1 MTIRMTATEAK
12 AKILALLDQVSSGEE
27 VEITKH
33 GRLVARLVPAA
44 GPHSLEGKLRGVAI
58 TAADDEDVFTTGA
71 SWDLP

>member
-1 MTIRMTATEAK
+1 MTIKMTATEVK
-12 AKILALLDQVSSGEE
+12 AKILGLLDQVSSGED

-44 GPHSLEGKLRGVAI
+44 GPRLLEGKLKGVAI
-58 TAADDEDVFTTGA
+58 TVADDEDVFTTGV

>member
-1 MTIRMTATEAK
+1 MTIKMTATEVK
-12 AKILALLDQVSSGEE
+12 AKILGLLDQVSSGED

-44 GPHSLEGKLRGVAI
+44 GPRSLEGKLKGVAI
-58 TAADDEDVFTTGA
+58 AVADDEEVFTTGV

>member
-1 MTIRMTATEAK
+1 MTIKMTATEVK
-12 AKILALLDQVSSGEE
+12 AKILGLLDQVSSGED

-44 GPHSLEGKLRGVAI
+44 GPRSLEGKLKDVAI
-58 TAADDEDVFTTGA
+58 TVADDEDIFTTGV

>member
-1 MTIRMTATEAK
+1 MTIKMTATEVK
-12 AKILALLDQVSSGEE
+12 AKILGLLDQVSSGED

-44 GPHSLEGKLRGVAI
+44 GPRSLEGKLKGVAI
-58 TAADDEDVFTTGA
+58 TVADDEDVFTTGV

>member
-12 AKILALLDQVSSGEE
+12 AKILALLDQVASGEE

-44 GPHSLEGKLRGVAI
+44 GPPSLGGKLKGVAI

>member
-1 MTIRMTATEAK
+1 MTIRMTATEVK

-44 GPHSLEGKLRGVAI
+44 GPRALEGKLEGVAC
-58 TAADDEDVFTTGA
+58 TVADDEDVFTTGA

>member
-1 MTIRMTATEAK
+1 MTIKMTATEVK
-12 AKILALLDQVSSGEE
+12 AKILGLLDQVSSGED

-44 GPHSLEGKLRGVAI
+44 GPRSLEGKLKGVAI
-58 TAADDEDVFTTGA
+58 TVADDEDIFTTGV